1 MPVMEGKA
9 ALFKRFAGVD
19 SIPLVLDTQDTEEI
33 IQTVKFLPQPLG
45 ELTWKISALLVVLKL
60 NSV

>member
-1 MPVMEGKA
+1 MPVMEGKV
-9 ALFKRFAGVD
+9 ALFKRFVGVD

-33 IQTVKFLPQPLG
+33 IQTVKFLAPTFG

>member
-9 ALFKRFAGVD
+9 ALFKRFGVD

-33 IQTVKFLPQPLG
+33 IQTVKFLAPTFG